1 MCITLLAACAA
12 GASAGSIMGVIDDVV
27 KVRDTKGNV
36 VGVIEQLRLVPLNT
50 QHKKEKVVAPQDDD
64 AKKANISDAP
74 SDILPGVPTP
84 LDNDNFTV
92 LPMPP
97 RDPNETVVLPPPPM
111 KDENG
116 ESRCV
121 VLSSSHP
128 MCSHCGKRAKKC
140 SRDVTFF
147 FRSLGH
153 IAHREHLAAFG
164 KTR

>member
-84 LDNDNFTV
+84 MDNDNNFTV

-116 ESRCV
+116 ESLRCA
-121 VLSSSHP
+121 VLFSP
-128 MCSHCGKRAKKC
+128 CVFPLR
-140 SRDVTFF
+140 
-147 FRSLGH
+147 
-153 IAHREHLAAFG
+153 
-164 KTR
+164 